1 MEKKTY
7 YIAVGSGEMQE
18 PEEATGNF
26 EFEIQATEEEVDKLQ
41 DMFEELAMNEE
52 DTAVRAT
59 IQYREYRSDKEN
71 DAHDGNLTEIYR
83 MLHELGTPD
92 TRKHIEAMNVL
103 PRHERL

>member
-7 YIAVGSGEMQE
+7 YIAVGSGEKQE

-41 DMFEELAMNEE
+41 DMFEELALNEE
-52 DTAVRAT
+52 NTAVRAT
-59 IQYREYRSDKEN
+59 MPYREYRSDKEN
-71 DAHDGNLTEIYR
+71 DEHLTGIYR

-92 TRKHIEAMNVL
+92 TRRHIEAMNVL
-103 PRHERL
+103 PRHEQL

>member
-7 YIAVGSGEMQE
+7 YIAVGSGEMPE

-26 EFEIQATEEEVDKLQ
+26 EFEIQATKEEVDKLQ
-41 DMFEELAMNEE
+41 EMFEELATNEE

-59 IQYREYRSDKEN
+59 ISNRSDKEN
-71 DAHDGNLTEIYR
+71 ELSDWNLTEIYR

-92 TRKHIEAMNVL
+92 TRRHIEAMHVL
-103 PRHERL
+103 PRQ

>member
-7 YIAVGSGEMQE
+7 YIAVGSGEILE
-18 PEEATGNF
+18 PEDVTGNF

-41 DMFEELAMNEE
+41 EIFEELAMNEE
-52 DTAVRAT
+52 DTAVRAM
-59 IQYREYRSDKEN
+59 IPYREYHADKEN
-71 DAHDGNLTEIYR
+71 DAYDWNLTEIYR

-103 PRHERL
+103 PQ